1 MMSQARYWLLTLVC
15 GVVLSALL
23 APAGAQAIGIEKLV
37 ATNCTEEECGEEK
50 VTETEE
56 TVIEE
61 GSPVTKKFQF
71 FEPKGVI
78 TVKEAEEEGFT
89 QAGGRVPFGVT
100 DFNLASVGSY
110 PEKIPTAAT
119 THIRTDVAPGLATN
133 PFAVERCSL
142 EAFGGGPLVSAGL
155 YEAPGAECE
164 ESEIGTQEAT
174 IYTGKYPTEGFGD
187 VPVSGTV
194 YDLVPAEGEH
204 MANGARLAALYG
216 VAVKLPKFLT
226 EAELT
231 KAFAEKGHPFGE
243 PTEKVL
249 IAKQWY
255 SHSLIKGSVEWGKEA
270 RGTDVGDFHDYFEI
284 EAAASPP
291 LLRSRLTF
299 EGQNGNGAFITNATS
314 CPGHLTTTLTLAGV
328 GLFGPEEGKAGTA
341 RSSFTTPIGLTGC
354 ESLVFSPLFEFAPS
368 TPTTEQ
374 PNEFSATASEAH
386 NPKVNDPS
394 QVESASFTLPEGMT
408 LNPSAAKELTACTEA
423 QAHDEKNAAG
433 EQVFGEPF
441 GVECPAGSKIGT
453 VSLEVP
459 TLDEVV
465 KGSVYLGAPNTGT
478 ITGPPYKIYVVAN
491 SEKYGISVRLLGE
504 TEPDPITGRVTT
516 YFRNPPEQPFTSL
529 TLKFERGVLA
539 PVANPL
545 LCGEAKGSAV
555 FKPTSNPKAEHPDP
569 FSFNVTGCTA
579 TPPPFNPVQATAN
592 SNGNAGA
599 NTAFTFNLGRSDGEQ
614 YVGSDKTTLPPGLIG
629 KLLPAKER
637 CSSAAAESE
646 TVACPASSQIGT
658 ATVQAGS
665 GGAPFTFSGPVFL
678 TDSVKGAPYGLSV
691 KVPAV
696 AGPFNLGTVVTVAT
710 INVNPSTAQVIVEST
725 LPKIRSGI
733 PLRIRNISVAVNK
746 SGFMINPT
754 SCEKLAT
761 SSTVGGYAT
770 LSPGGATASAS
781 LSTPFQVGNCNA
793 LKFKPKFTAGTSA
806 KTSRANGA
814 SLKTTL
820 TMPSGQSNIKS
831 VKVQLPKQLPS
842 RLTTLQKACSEAA
855 FAASPSSC
863 PAASFV
869 GTATVNS
876 PTDPEPLKGPAILVS
891 HGGAKFPDLDLV
903 VEDPNHLRVILVGN
917 TDIKNGITTTTF
929 ASTPDVPVSKVTVSL
944 PTGPHSA
951 LGAYGNLC
959 AKPLVMPTTIT
970 PQNGGAVVKQNT
982 IISVAGCGVRIVGH
996 KVVGNT
1002 AYITVRTYAAGRI
1015 SGGGKGLKTVY
1026 RHLKRAYKTISL
1038 KVPLSNGARGRHR
1051 PFKVKLR
1058 VGFVPAKKGA
1068 HSAATTTVTFR

>member
-1 MMSQARYWLLTLVC
+1 MRSQARYWLLSLVC
-15 GVVLSALL
+15 GLVLSALL
-23 APAGAQAIGIEKLV
+23 APVGAQAIGIEKLV
-37 ATNCTEEECGEEK
+37 ATNCTEEECGEEV
-50 VTETEE
+50 VTADAGEPFHF
-56 TVIEE
+56 
-61 GSPVTKKFQF
+61 SFS
-71 FEPKGVI
+71 EPKAAI

-100 DFNLASVGSY
+100 DFIVSNVGSY

-133 PFAVERCSL
+133 PFAVERCSIEEL
-142 EAFGGGPLVSAGL
+142 GKEDPFLPESGL
-155 YEAPGAECE
+155 YHAPEGKCVEA
-164 ESEIGTQEAT
+164 EIGVQQAT
-174 IYTGKYPTEGFGD
+174 IYTGSLAAKEGFGD
-187 VPVSGTV
+187 VPVEGEV
-194 YDLVPAEGEH
+194 FDLVPGEGEH
-204 MANGARLAALYG
+204 MANGAKLAALYG
-216 VAVKLPKFLT
+216 VSVKLPKFLT
-226 EAELT
+226 EAELAA
-231 KAFAEKGHPFGE
+231 KFAKLGHPLGE
-243 PTEKVL
+243 PKEKEL
-249 IAKQWY
+249 IEEQWY
-255 SHSLIKGSVEWGKEA
+255 SHTLIKGSVEWGKEE
-270 RGTDVGDFHDYFEI
+270 RGTNTGDFHDYFEI
-284 EAAASPP
+284 ESAPEPP

-299 EGQNGNGAFITNATS
+299 FGQSGNGAFITNATS
-314 CPGHLTTTLTLAGV
+314 CPGHLTTTLTLTGV
-328 GLFGPEEGKAGTA
+328 ALFGPEEGKAGTA

-354 ESLVFSPLFEFAPS
+354 EALVFTPAFEFVPS

-374 PNEFSATASEAH
+374 PNEFSATASEEH
-386 NPKVNDPS
+386 NPKANDPS
-394 QVESASFTLPEGMT
+394 QVKSASFTLPEGMT
-408 LNPSAAKELTACTEA
+408 LNPSAAKELTACTEK
-423 QAHDEKNAAG
+423 QAHQEG
-433 EQVFGEPF
+433 TVFGEAF
-441 GVECPAGSKIGT
+441 GVECPASSKIGT

-478 ITGPPYKIYVVAN
+478 ITGPPYKIYVVAD
-491 SEKYGISVRLLGE
+491 SEKYGVSVRLLGE

-555 FKPTSNPKAEHPDP
+555 FEPTSKPGAEHPDP

-592 SNGNAGA
+592 SNSNAGG

-614 YVGSDKTTLPPGLIG
+614 YVGSVKTTLPPGLIG

-646 TVACPASSQIGT
+646 TEACPAASQIGT

-678 TDSVKGAPYGLSV
+678 TNSVKGAPYGLSI

-710 INVNPSTAQVIVEST
+710 INVNSSTAQVIVEST

-733 PLRIRNISVAVNK
+733 PLRIRSISVAVNK

-754 SCEKLAT
+754 NCSALAT
-761 SSTVGGYAT
+761 ESTVGGYAT
-770 LSPGGATASAS
+770 LAAGGATASKA
-781 LSTPFQVGNCNA
+781 LSTPFQVGNCSA
-793 LKFKPKFTAGTSA
+793 LKFKPKFAASTSA

-855 FAASPSSC
+855 FAANPSSC
-863 PAASFV
+863 PSASFV
-869 GTATVNS
+869 GTATVKS
-876 PTDPEPLKGPAILVS
+876 PTDPEPLTGPAILVS

-929 ASTPDVPVSKVTVSL
+929 ASTPDVPVSSVTVAL

-970 PQNGGAVVKQNT
+970 PQNGGAIVKQNT
-982 IISVAGCGVRIVGH
+982 IISVSGCGVQIVGH
-996 KVVGNT
+996 KVVGNV
-1002 AYITVRTYAAGRI
+1002 AYITVRTFAAGRI
-1015 SGGGKGLKTVY
+1015 SGSGKGLKTVFKK
-1026 RHLKRAYKTISL
+1026 LKKAYKTVSL
-1038 KVPLSNGARGRHR
+1038 KVPLTSRARGRHK

-1068 HSAATTTVTFR
+1068 HSSATVTVKFR

>member
-1 MMSQARYWLLTLVC
+1 MRSQARYWLLTLVC
-15 GVVLSALL
+15 GVMLSALL

-37 ATNCTEEECGEEK
+37 ATNCTEEECGEE
-50 VTETEE
+50 EAAHEA
-56 TVIEE
+56 
-61 GSPVTKKFQF
+61 GPFKFNF
-71 FEPKGVI
+71 FEPKAEI

-100 DFNLASVGSY
+100 DFIVQNVGSY

-142 EAFGGGPLVSAGL
+142 EEFGGGPLVSAGL
-155 YEAPGAECE
+155 YEEPEGKCGEA
-164 ESEIGTQEAT
+164 EIGLQQAT
-174 IYTGKYPTEGFGD
+174 IYTGKIGVPPKEGGGAGD
-187 VPVSGTV
+187 VPVEGEV
-194 YDLVPAEGEH
+194 YDLIPAASEH

-226 EAELT
+226 EGELT
-231 KAFAEKGHPFGE
+231 EHFEKEPLPGTE
-243 PTEKVL
+243 PTKKATEEAL
-249 IAKQWY
+249 IKKQWY
-255 SHSLIKGSVEWGKEA
+255 SHSLIKGSVEWGKEE
-270 RGTDVGDFHDYFEI
+270 RGTNVGDFHDYFEI

-299 EGQNGNGAFITNATS
+299 EGQSGDGAFITNATS
-314 CPGHLTTTLTLAGV
+314 CPGHLTTTLTLTGV

-341 RSSFTTPIGLTGC
+341 RTSFTTPIGLSGC
-354 ESLVFSPLFEFAPS
+354 ESLVFSPNFEFNPS

-386 NPKVNDPS
+386 NPKANDPS
-394 QVESASFTLPEGMT
+394 QVKSASFTLPEGMT

-423 QAHDEKNAAG
+423 QAHQDG
-433 EQVFGEPF
+433 TVFDEPF
-441 GVECPAGSKIGT
+441 GVECPASSKIGT
-453 VSLEVP
+453 VELNVP
-459 TLDEVV
+459 TLPDGQL

-478 ITGPPYKIYVVAN
+478 ITGPPYKIYVVAD
-491 SEKYGISVRLLGE
+491 SPEYGISVRLLGL
-504 TEPDPITGRVTT
+504 TKPDLITGRVTT
-516 YFRNPPEQPFTSL
+516 YFENPPEQPFTSL

-545 LCGEAKGSAV
+545 ICGEAKGSAV
-555 FKPTSNPKAEHPDP
+555 FVPTSNPTPSGEHPDP

-579 TPPPFNPVQATAN
+579 TPPAFNPVQATAN

-599 NTAFTFNLGRSDGEQ
+599 STAFTFNLGRSDGEQ
-614 YVGSDKTTLPPGLIG
+614 YVGSVKTTLPPGLIG

-646 TVACPASSQIGT
+646 TEACPAASQIGT

-678 TDSVKGAPYGLSV
+678 TNSVKGAPYGLSI

-733 PLRIRNISVAVNK
+733 PLRIRSISVAVNK

-754 SCEKLAT
+754 NCSALAT
-761 SSTVGGYAT
+761 ESTVGGYAT
-770 LSPGGATASAS
+770 LAAGGATASKA
-781 LSTPFQVGNCNA
+781 LSTPFQVGNCAA
-793 LKFKPKFTAGTSA
+793 LKFKPKFAASTSA

-842 RLTTLQKACSEAA
+842 RLTTLQKACTEAA
-855 FAASPSSC
+855 FAANPSSC
-863 PAASFV
+863 PAAAFV
-869 GTATVNS
+869 GTATVKS
-876 PTDPEPLKGPAILVS
+876 PTDPEPLTGPAILVS

-929 ASTPDVPVSKVTVSL
+929 ASTPDVPVSSVTVSL

-959 AKPLVMPTTIT
+959 AKPLVMPTTLT

-982 IISVAGCGVRIVGH
+982 IISVSGCGVQIVGH
-996 KVVGNT
+996 KVVGNV
-1002 AYITVRTYAAGRI
+1002 AYITVRTFAAGRI
-1015 SGGGKGLKTVY
+1015 SGGGKGLRTVFKK
-1026 RHLKRAYKTISL
+1026 LKKAYKAVSL
-1038 KVPLSNGARGRHR
+1038 KVPLTTGARGRHK

-1068 HSAATTTVTFR
+1068 HSSATITVKFR